1 MPGNIVSVNVTVGD
15 KVTKGQ
21 TLLVLEAMKMETE
34 IQAPFNGTVAD
45 VFCQKG
51 DKVMPTQVLVY
62 LLPNSD

>member
-1 MPGNIVSVNVTVGD
+1 M
-15 KVTKGQ
+15 TKGQ